1 MNHAIDRIYS
11 GIGINFALT
20 PSLMDHVWKETSP
33 TSPHTTPSTPLTPS
47 PLRKLFLDVLVVFW
61 SDPRSPNPNA
71 VILRSLSVSP
81 NFSRPLKDAWD
92 QLFNE
97 HSDLRNEFIH
107 GLQGGVRLMP
117 VNAYFASAAPVGR
130 GATTGGGVG
139 RGAKVVVAKGEGLGG
154 QVGKGL
160 GQDGGVVVKEEKEES
175 TEHLSLATGACV

>member
-20 PSLMDHVWKETSP
+20 PSLMDHVWKETSLSHSP
-33 TSPHTTPSTPLTPS
+33 TSLPTSSSPHTTPSTPRAPS
-47 PLRKLFLDVLVVFW
+47 PLRKLLLDVLVVFW

-97 HSDLRNEFIH
+97 HADLRNEFIH

-117 VNAYFASAAPVGR
+117 VNAYFATSAPVGR
-130 GATTGGGVG
+130 GAAIGGGVG

-154 QVGKGL
+154 QVGKGV
-160 GQDGGVVVKEEKEES
+160 GQNGGVIVKEEKDE
-175 TEHLSLATGACV
+175 